1 MPWVNKSLPLSIEVT
16 EVCVYITNLAQ
27 QQVDYM
33 EDHVEGELGC
43 EESEEPL
50 WGVHVSLQAH
60 IQEMVVQVWYIFL
73 EQTRWKQ
80 EKQ

>member
-1 MPWVNKSLPLSIEVT
+1 
-16 EVCVYITNLAQ
+16 
-27 QQVDYM
+27 M

-43 EESEEPL
+43 EECEEPL

>member
-1 MPWVNKSLPLSIEVT
+1 
-16 EVCVYITNLAQ
+16 
-27 QQVDYM
+27 M

-50 WGVHVSLQAH
+50 RGVHVSLQAH